1 MKYSKSAII
10 ILLAVVISAM
20 SSLSIITA
28 SAKAVDIDGDGFIRI
43 SDATEIQKVLA
54 GLKTPSDNFYE
65 IADAD
70 EDGKVNIN
78 DVTYIQKYIAGLING
93 DSNQP
98 ANVSLSATSLTLKV
112 GETYTLSGSTDITS
126 YSGEFE
132 WISSNPLVAT
142 VVKDKS
148 DSAIISAMMLGTTD
162 IIIKTNNGKTATC
175 TVTVSGSA
183 VKCLDVSTWQGTDI
197 DFNKVKASGIDYV
210 ILRAGYGRETYQKDD
225 TFEINYKKANDAGMK
240 VGAYWFSYA
249 MSPSEAVPEA
259 NACLYCINGK
269 KFDLPVYYDMEYSP
283 AINQLDSSEYTNMAV
298 NFCSTIKDAGY
309 KSGVYANA
317 AVFDYPLNYD
327 TIRQNYS
334 VWNAEW
340 NDFCTVDCD
349 IWQFTSEASV
359 DGINGNVDCSYIFN
373 LNVAG

>member
-1 MKYSKSAII
+1 MKIYKITRTFLLIAII
-10 ILLAVVISAM
+10 AALPVF
-20 SSLSIITA
+20 SIITA
-28 SAKAVDIDGDGFIRI
+28 SAKAVDIDGDGAVRI

-54 GLKTPSDNFYE
+54 GLNTPSDHFYE

-78 DVTYIQKYIAGLING
+78 DVTYIQKYIAGLINE
-93 DSNQP
+93 DSNEP
-98 ANVSLSATSLTLKV
+98 ASVSLSSTSVTLKV

-126 YSGEFE
+126 YSGGFE
-132 WISSNPLVAT
+132 WSSSNPLVAT
-142 VVKDKS
+142 VAKDKS
-148 DSAIISAMMLGTTD
+148 DSAIISAMMLGTTN
-162 IIIKTNNGKTATC
+162 ITIKTNNGKTATC

-225 TFEINYKKANDAGMK
+225 TFEINYKKANDAGLK
-240 VGAYWFSYA
+240 VGTYWFSYA
-249 MSPSEAVPEA
+249 MSPSEAVLEA

-269 KFDLPVYYDMEYSP
+269 KFDLPVYYDMEYLP
-283 AINQLDSSEYTNMAV
+283 AIKQLDSSEYTNMAV
-298 NFCSTIKDAGY
+298 NFCNTIRDAGY
-309 KSGVYANA
+309 KSGVYASA
-317 AVFDYPLNYD
+317 SVFDYSLNYY

-349 IWQFTSEASV
+349 IWQFTSKASV
-359 DGINGNVDCSYIFN
+359 DGIYGNVDLSYIFN
-373 LNVAG
+373 LNILK